1 MSSRAL
7 WTRPLVVLLLL
18 LAPVPMVQAQ
28 SKQDGCLKDTACR
41 DAYYKALKLYDE
53 GKYVEALEGFQSAY
67 SRRQMPWLLL
77 NIGRTLQ
84 RLGRAQEAISYY
96 ERYKKA
102 ELNIDAATLDR
113 VNKYIEQ
120 AKALLESPS
129 GNQQPVP
136 PTGTSPSGTTSS
148 GTGQP
153 TSGGDT
159 GTSSPGSGVQPTSAQ
174 ALPQGAVSATT
185 PTEKT
190 TTPIYKKWWF
200 WTIVGVVVVG
210 GVAAGVGAAA
220 ANRTPQTEPFLPTDP
235 IFTPMF

>member
-1 MSSRAL
+1 MSSRVS
-7 WTRPLVVLLLL
+7 WTKRLLLL
-18 LAPVPMVQAQ
+18 LLLLTPVSSSWAQ
-28 SKQDGCLKDTACR
+28 SKQDGCLKDTVCR
-41 DAYYKALKLYDE
+41 DSYYKALKLYDE
-53 GKYVEALEGFQSAY
+53 GKYVEALDGFQSAY

-84 RLGRAQEAISYY
+84 RLGRAQEAIAYY

-129 GNQQPVP
+129 ADPKPVQL
-136 PTGTSPSGTTSS
+136 SPGGSSGTTASGSGDAKPDGDPNKPSS
-148 GTGQP
+148 GTGLQP
-153 TSGGDT
+153 AATNT
-159 GTSSPGSGVQPTSAQ
+159 LPQAAQGSGP
-174 ALPQGAVSATT
+174 AT
-185 PTEKT
+185 EQK

-220 ANRTPQTEPFLPTDP
+220 ASRTPQTEPFLPTDP
-235 IFTPMF
+235 IFSPMF